1 MELLLALDTSKAN
14 GPDNISAKMLKS
26 TVVSIAPVLTKFF
39 NLSITTGKL
48 PRAWKTSS
56 VVPIPK
62 AENKSDAKN
71 YRPILLLSVTS
82 KILERHIHGKILMHL
97 QSAYPLSANQWGF
110 CLGKSTIQAL
120 LTATNDWL
128 EMMESGIEAAAVFF
142 DFTKAFDSVRK
153 PLIEKLQAIDL
164 DAYLVQWITDYLTNR
179 MQYVVVIGVAS
190 KPLSVISGVPQGSVL
205 GPLLFLIFI
214 NGIAELPLSPE
225 SKLVMYA
232 DDILLY
238 RPIRRASDYQ
248 LLQQDVEALG
258 EWANNNY
265 LTFNPAKSKAM
276 VFSRKRRPVPVPSYF
291 KLNGSKLEIVDSVR
305 YLGITISS
313 DLTWSKHI
321 NIIGSKAR
329 KLVGLLFRQFY
340 RCADT
345 DTIRK
350 LYIAIIRPHLEYASQ
365 VWDPYLQKDQQ
376 TLENIQKFACRVCLK
391 RWDLSYPAMLRTLSI
406 PTLAARRQQLKLCT
420 FFRYVNQLSIAPIA
434 NITHRVPPFQSRH
447 IHDLACLSD
456 CSYQSIYVFFF
467 PPYN

>member
-1 MELLLALDTSKAN
+1 
-14 GPDNISAKMLKS
+14 
-26 TVVSIAPVLTKFF
+26 
-39 NLSITTGKL
+39 
-48 PRAWKTSS
+48 
-56 VVPIPK
+56 
-62 AENKSDAKN
+62 
-71 YRPILLLSVTS
+71 
-82 KILERHIHGKILMHL
+82 MHL

-153 PLIEKLQAIDL
+153 PLIEKLQAIGL

-265 LTFNPAKSKAM
+265 LTFNPAKLKAM

-291 KLNGSKLEIVDSVR
+291 KLNGSLNWKLLTV
-305 YLGITISS
+305 LG
-313 DLTWSKHI
+313 TW
-321 NIIGSKAR
+321 
-329 KLVGLLFRQFY
+329 V
-340 RCADT
+340 
-345 DTIRK
+345 
-350 LYIAIIRPHLEYASQ
+350 SQ
-365 VWDPYLQKDQQ
+365 
-376 TLENIQKFACRVCLK
+376 
-391 RWDLSYPAMLRTLSI
+391 SHRT
-406 PTLAARRQQLKLCT
+406 
-420 FFRYVNQLSIAPIA
+420 
-434 NITHRVPPFQSRH
+434 
-447 IHDLACLSD
+447 
-456 CSYQSIYVFFF
+456 
-467 PPYN
+467 